1 MLVVNLT
8 GSEGTSG
15 GGRPQESRGENSQPC
30 NLSLVTRFW
39 GQLLDAPSQ
48 EFLLCACS
56 ESRIN
61 NMFVVGISGQRA
73 DCERWR

>member
-30 NLSLVTRFW
+30 NLSLVTTFW
-39 GQLLDAPSQ
+39 LLDAPSQ

-56 ESRIN
+56 ERRVN
-61 NMFVVGISGQRA
+61 NMFVVGISGPRA
-73 DCERWR
+73 DCER